1 MLAAQLPEGMRRGS
15 DDDVLPGK
23 GDWLFERDGGRRVLA
38 QMRGDLLLAR
48 KAALRWVFVLESRK
62 AWLGD
67 RGIPYVFGVAPC
79 KSAVLAEHMPQGVVV
94 FPRRPIAQLLHRIA
108 EDGSFAEVVYPL
120 DELRAETAH
129 RVTFS
134 THDSRWNANGAFVGY
149 RRLLDRIPRSLDVR
163 RLARGDVRFDTRPA
177 QGDLG
182 HRLAPPGMRSS
193 VIGMPHPRAAR
204 LVSDNRVEGEGRM
217 LVTRCDPAPPTTCL
231 FLGDRSAYRML
242 TYLSESFR
250 RMVFAH
256 LHTLDHELVEAEQ
269 PDVVISLA
277 DESSLI
283 DLPADVEAPR
293 ARELAARKL
302 SAGQEPMPQLAPLW
316 GQAAAE

>member
-1 MLAAQLPEGMRRGS
+1 MLAAQLPEGMRPDS

-48 KAALRWVFVLESRK
+48 KAALRWVFVLESRT

-67 RGIPYVFGVAPC
+67 RDIPYVFGVAPC

-94 FPRRPIAQLLHRIA
+94 SPRRPIAQVLHRIA
-108 EDGSFAEVVYPL
+108 EDESFADVVYPL

-129 RVTFS
+129 RATFS
-134 THDSRWNANGAFVGY
+134 SHDSRWNANGAFVGY
-149 RRLLDRIPRSLDVR
+149 RRLLERIPRSLDVR
-163 RLARGDVRFDTRPA
+163 RLARGDIGFELRPA
-177 QGDLG
+177 HGDLG
-182 HRLAPPGMRSS
+182 RRLAPPEKRNAL
-193 VIGMPHPRAAR
+193 IGMPRPRAAR
-204 LVSDNRVEGEGRM
+204 LLSDNRVDGEGRM
-217 LVTRCDPAPPTTCL
+217 LVTRCDAAPPTTCL
-231 FLGDRSAYRML
+231 FLGDWSAYRML

-250 RMVFAH
+250 HMVFVH
-256 LHTLDHELVEAEQ
+256 LRTLDHELVEAEQ
-269 PDVVISLA
+269 PDVVIGLA
-277 DESSLI
+277 DETGLI

-293 ARELAARKL
+293 ASELAARKF
-302 SAGQEPMPQLAPLW
+302 SAGEEPMPPLAPLW